1 MSHANE
7 AISAQNTKMYLE
19 DPNAA
24 PQATGAV
31 VTMSRSE
38 PTTVILDDVSALSNG
53 DPVLIMGTGWVSIDG
68 QTWIVQELNRETRA
82 AKLAHSNTTRETA
95 EPHAGAWRLN
105 AFVDVCAVTYTITPT
120 AAAEID
126 STTLCDEKKTSLLG
140 FRDPGT
146 LTFDFFINPVSP
158 QTRALDKAYDD
169 GESRMFQIIYRNG
182 AVRTLPVQVQ
192 TVTET
197 GGVDQAIQG
206 SATLRI
212 VGAAVLTLPDLFG
225 DEGTEYDLII
235 QANPSYGNGPL
246 DVTLIIVEQGNT
258 ASAFLVSWG
267 DDSAAESITINTAT
281 HTYSEPGQ
289 FRIQVTPTVQGYQ
302 TAPFY
307 GPLIYVTSAGEPETA
322 GSAASDTG
330 SSFAE
335 VTHE

>member
-24 PQATGAV
+24 PQATGTV
-31 VTMSRSE
+31 VTVSRSE
-38 PTTVILDDVSALSNG
+38 PATAIFDSVSALSNG
-53 DPVLIMGTGWVSIDG
+53 DPVLIMGTGWASIDG
-68 QTWIVQELNRETRA
+68 QTWVVQELNRETRA
-82 AKLAHSNTTRETA
+82 AKLANSNTGRETA
-95 EPHAGAWRLN
+95 DAQAGAWRLN

-158 QTRALDKAYDD
+158 QTRALDEAYDD
-169 GESRMFQIIYRNG
+169 GERRMFQIIYRNG

-225 DEGTEYDLII
+225 DEGSEYDLII
-235 QANPSYGNGPL
+235 QANPSFGTAPL
-246 DVTLIIVEQGNT
+246 TVTLLIAEQGNT
-258 ASAFLVSWG
+258 ASAFLVDWG
-267 DDSAAESITINTAT
+267 DETTPQSITTNTAT

-289 FRIQVTPTVQGYQ
+289 FRVRVTPTVQGYQ

-307 GPLIYVTSAGEPETA
+307 GPMVYVNAGEAATETTSSETSGNA
-322 GSAASDTG
+322 GATY
-330 SSFAE
+330 E
-335 VTHE
+335 

>member
-24 PQATGAV
+24 PHATGAV
-31 VTMSRSE
+31 TSVSRSR
-38 PTTVILDDVSALSNG
+38 PATVIFDNVSALRNG
-53 DPVLIMGTGWVSIDG
+53 DPVLIMGTGFASIDG
-68 QTWIVQELNRETRA
+68 QEWIVQELNRETKA
-82 AKLAHSNTTRETA
+82 AKLANSNTTNEGGTA
-95 EPHAGAWRLN
+95 NPGAWRLN

-158 QTRALDKAYDD
+158 QTQALDAAYDD
-169 GESRMFQIIYRNG
+169 GETRQFMIIYRNG

-206 SATLRI
+206 SASLRI
-212 VGAAVLTLPDLFG
+212 VGASVLTLPDLFG

-235 QANPSYGNGPL
+235 QANPSFGTAPL
-246 DVTLIIVEQGNT
+246 AVTLVISEQGNT
-258 ASAFLVSWG
+258 ASEFLIDWG
-267 DDSAAESITINTAT
+267 DDSAAQTVTTNTAN

-289 FRIQVTPTVQGYQ
+289 FRVRVRPTVQGYQ

-307 GPLIYVTSAGEPETA
+307 GPMVYVNAANGSEEARTA
-322 GSAASDTG
+322 AAASLG
-330 SSFAE
+330 